1 VSGEDDVAFR
11 LLHTA
16 DWHLGKRFP
25 SFDESAEKDL
35 RRARLDVLSEVFA
48 AATRSVVDAV
58 LCAGDLFD
66 EPNPGQDWWR
76 GLLGILMRLP
86 SGFPPIFLLPGNHD
100 PLLPDSVWGPGH
112 PFRTGLPACVRV
124 VDREDFREEIKPG
137 LVLHAVPCLSKAGAG
152 DPVEK
157 IPVRTPGDESV
168 RVGLVH
174 GSTFDLA
181 NCEMNFPI
189 RAGGARARGLD
200 YLAIGDTHGY
210 RLVQDDPPVVY
221 PGAPEPTAFDEVD
234 PGHVVLVC
242 FTRTRGRPLLRR
254 LPVARWRWRHEAIR
268 DLATLRAL
276 AAEDLRA
283 TVLRLAFDIDA
294 DLRERDEIGRILDD
308 LGGNEARHGR
318 AGVLDVDRAGI
329 RIRVGSVEG
338 AFPPDLPA
346 VLQNVVTN
354 LQAIDASGDPDA
366 ARRAR
371 IALYKLSTLT
381 QPRSP
386 R

>member
-1 VSGEDDVAFR
+1 MSGEDEVAFR

-25 SFDESAEKDL
+25 SFEESAEKDL
-35 RRARLDVLSEVFA
+35 RRARLDVLSELFA

-76 GLLGILMRLP
+76 GLLDILRRLP
-86 SGFPPIFLLPGNHD
+86 SGFPPVFLLPGNHD
-100 PLLPDSVWGPGH
+100 PLLADSVWAPGH
-112 PFRTGLPACVRV
+112 PFRAALPAFVRV

-137 LVLHAVPCLSKAGAG
+137 LILYAVPCLSKAGAG
-152 DPVEK
+152 DPVDK
-157 IPVRTPGDESV
+157 IPTRSPGDESV

-174 GSTFDLA
+174 GATFDIA
-181 NCEMNFPI
+181 NSEMNFPI

-200 YLAIGDTHGY
+200 YLAIGDTHSY
-210 RLVQDDPPVVY
+210 RVVQDDPPVVY

-242 FTRTRGRPLLRR
+242 FTRTRGRPLLRKLR
-254 LPVARWRWRHEAIR
+254 VARWRWRDETIR
-268 DLATLRAL
+268 DMATLRAL
-276 AAEDLRA
+276 AAEDLNA
-283 TVLRLAFDIDA
+283 TVLRLAFDIKV
-294 DLRERDEIGRILDD
+294 DLRERDEIERILDD
-308 LGGNEARHGR
+308 LAGNEARHGR
-318 AGVLDVDRAGI
+318 AGVLDADRAGI
-329 RIRVGSVEG
+329 RIQVSSVAG
-338 AFPPDLPA
+338 AFPVNLPP
-346 VLQNVVTN
+346 VLQTVVDK
-354 LQAIDASGDPDA
+354 LQGVAAGGDPDA

-381 QPRSP
+381 YPRSS

>member
-1 VSGEDDVAFR
+1 MSGEDDVAFR

-48 AATRSVVDAV
+48 AGTRSIVDAV

-66 EPNPGQDWWR
+66 EPNPGPDWWR
-76 GLLGILMRLP
+76 GLLDILRRLP
-86 SGFPPIFLLPGNHD
+86 AEYPPVYLLPGNHD
-100 PLLPDSVWGPGH
+100 PLLADSVWAPGH
-112 PFRTGLPACVRV
+112 PFRAGLPRFVRV

-137 LVLHAVPCLSKAGAG
+137 LVLHAVPCLSKAGAA

-157 IPVRTPGDESV
+157 IPVRAPGDDSV

-174 GSTFDLA
+174 GTTFDLA

-189 RAGGARARGLD
+189 RAGGARARGID

-210 RLVQDDPPVVY
+210 RVVQDDPPVVY
-221 PGAPEPTAFDEVD
+221 PGAPEPSAFDEVD

-242 FTRTRGRPLLRR
+242 FTRTRGRPLLRK
-254 LPVARWRWRHEAIR
+254 LPVARWRWRDETIR
-268 DLATLRAL
+268 ELPELRAL
-276 AAEDLRA
+276 AAEDLHS
-283 TVLRLAFDIDA
+283 TVLRLSFDIEV
-294 DLRERDEIGRILDD
+294 DLRERDEIERILDD
-308 LGGNEARHGR
+308 LAGNEARHGR
-318 AGVLDVDRAGI
+318 AGVLDADRSGI
-329 RIRVGSVEG
+329 RIRITSVTG
-338 AFPPDLPA
+338 AFPPNLPP
-346 VLQNVVTN
+346 VLQAVVDS
-354 LQAIDASGDPDA
+354 LQGIATGVDPDA

-371 IALYKLSTLT
+371 IALYKLSTLA
-381 QPRSP
+381 QPRSS